1 MAIMMK
7 KLIFVLWLVLG
18 ISPAFAQGNKVVQ
31 TGAKLATSGDIA
43 LRVARQVEKQ
53 AALHAVSAVSGMQLA
68 QIANLPGCPTVS
80 VRRANPAPGG
90 VTGVL
95 PARILNYKELH
106 SFLHHERQIYVP
118 LSFAKSKTGLYRGMQ
133 LENLD
138 DVKNLLIN
146 GMEVSKTAKNAI
158 FADSRLP
165 VNMSYALPDPY
176 EESSFPVLVRIK
188 LTKPFLK
195 RNPPAHLNTQWIFPD
210 DIPAAMLP
218 DVMVFL
224 EIGGEPGWYKVT
236 LENGELVFT
245 PAPSRVFNLSEL
257 ADHKINIPERN
268 RDPLCHP

>member
-1 MAIMMK
+1 MK
-7 KLIFVLWLVLG
+7 KLLVILLLICCVG
-18 ISPAFAQGNKVVQ
+18 PALAQEGKVIKAVKAARGS
-31 TGAKLATSGDIA
+31 TA
-43 LRVARQVEKQ
+43 LTEAVSQQAARQTLR
-53 AALHAVSAVSGMQLA
+53 AAKIPIPQLA

-245 PAPSRVFNLSEL
+245 PAPSRVFKFDEL
-257 ADHKINIPERN
+257 VDHKINIPERN